1 VWTVPEHGMVINRF
15 GVNLVETV
23 VKDGRVAWSAGA

>member
-1 VWTVPEHGMVINRF
+1 MVINRF

-23 VKDGRVAWSAGA
+23 IAAGKIVHSSKEETCH